1 MVIRILLAFL
11 MLAVPVTAG
20 AQPATK
26 RIGILGDQSADPSEK
41 YAWDVFRYGL
51 RDHGWKEGGNLGIEY
66 RWVEGQGTRLPELA
80 AELVRLKPDVLVTRG
95 SFFTGALKAAT
106 STIPIVFLGHADP
119 VGTGHVASLAKP
131 GGNLTGTAILQTEL
145 GPKGLELLHAAVPAS
160 TRIAVL
166 WHQGTPSAVPGLKA
180 LEAPAQMLG
189 LKLQRVGARN
199 AGELETA
206 FATMEKGGAQAA
218 LVLSTVP
225 FINARQKIA
234 ELAIAHRLP
243 TMGQGRQ
250 FVEAGALMSYY
261 PRQAD
266 YWRRSAYFVDRILK
280 GATPAE
286 LPVGQPTVFELIVNA
301 RSANALGLTIPP
313 AVLERADQI
322 IK

>member
-1 MVIRILLAFL
+1 MVIRIFLAL
-11 MLAVPVTAG
+11 MILAVPLAAD
-20 AQPATK
+20 AQPSMK
-26 RIGILGDQSADPSEK
+26 RIGILGDKSADPSEK

-51 RDHGWKEGGNLGIEY
+51 RDHGWKEGGNLQIEY
-66 RWVEGQGTRLPELA
+66 RWVEGQAARLPELA

-95 SFFTGALKAAT
+95 SFLTGALKAAT

-119 VGTGHVASLAKP
+119 VGTGHVVSLAKP
-131 GGNLTGTAILQTEL
+131 GGNLTGTAVLQTEL
-145 GPKGLELLHAAVPAS
+145 GPKGLELLHAAVPAA

-180 LEAPAQMLG
+180 LEAPAQTLG
-189 LKLQRVGARN
+189 LKMQPVGARN
-199 AGELETA
+199 ADELETA
-206 FATMEKGGAQAA
+206 FATMAKGGAQAA

-243 TMGQGRQ
+243 LMGQGRQ
-250 FVEAGALMSYY
+250 FVDAGALMSYY

-266 YWRRSAYFVDRILK
+266 YWRRSASHVDRILR
-280 GATPAE
+280 GAKPADV
-286 LPVGQPTVFELIVNA
+286 PVEQATVFELIINTRTAKAIGV
-301 RSANALGLTIPP
+301 TFPP

-322 IK
+322 IQ